1 MPFIFLVQV
10 HSKGVN
16 LELVERVLLDLG
28 KNCHGN
34 LGVFFLFDLPPIYSE
49 NWFYRTLFDGKLKS
63 PFTSSVIISLDNF

>member
-34 LGVFFLFDLPPIYSE
+34 LGVFFFI
-49 NWFYRTLFDGKLKS
+49 
-63 PFTSSVIISLDNF
+63 

>member
-49 NWFYRTLFDGKLKS
+49 N
-63 PFTSSVIISLDNF
+63 